1 MTVHIFLYRR
11 MYDTSHYDIIN
22 LKITF
27 YLTKD
32 TINLYFW
39 NYTDNDNHPILLK
52 GQSIMWQTLKY
63 GLFLKFGSIKIWTV
77 SPLTQLTEDGYE
89 PTIVPVTLVRGA
101 YPSHIKRI
109 LFCNDRN
116 FKWQFIF

>member
-1 MTVHIFLYRR
+1 

-27 YLTKD
+27 YFTKD
-32 TINLYFW
+32 TINLYCW

-77 SPLTQLTEDGYE
+77 
-89 PTIVPVTLVRGA
+89 I
-101 YPSHIKRI
+101 
-109 LFCNDRN
+109 
-116 FKWQFIF
+116 